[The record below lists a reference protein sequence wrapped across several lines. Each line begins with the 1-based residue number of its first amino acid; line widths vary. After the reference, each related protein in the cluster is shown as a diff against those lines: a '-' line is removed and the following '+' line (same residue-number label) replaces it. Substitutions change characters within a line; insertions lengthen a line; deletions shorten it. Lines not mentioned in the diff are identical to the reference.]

1 MERSADKKPS
11 ERRQSPGFATKLFS
25 AFDVA
30 AKFPFQLAATL
41 LKRLVQIIFSIF
53 ILILHPGFKWLLA
66 LLTRSRIVRDY
77 IRPALQ
83 ELGARVY
90 EPYFEFLRGLP
101 PYVATV
107 SIALPLAV
115 LEPAKLYATILI
127 AQKPK
132 AGILLWL
139 FLQGLSFVL
148 IDKTWTAVRPQSR
161 KIWIVSR
168 LHAWGR
174 LNLSYGKYWI
184 TSSAFYQ
191 TIMRW
196 QRGVRSAAQAYWR
209 QLAQSLRRRWRMRH
223 DDR

>member
-1 MERSADKKPS
+1 MERSADQEPS
-11 ERRQSPGFATKLFS
+11 GRRPSSGFGAKLFS
-25 AFDVA
+25 AFGAA
-30 AKFPFQLAATL
+30 AKLPFQLAATL

-53 ILILHPGFKWLLA
+53 IVILHPGFKWLLA
-66 LLTRSRIVRDY
+66 LLTRSRFVRDY
-77 IRPALQ
+77 IRPVLQ

-90 EPYFEFLRGLP
+90 EPYFAFLRGLP

-107 SIALPLAV
+107 SIAVPLAV

-168 LHAWGR
+168 LHAWGW

-191 TIMRW
+191 AMIRS
-196 QRGVRSAAQAYWR
+196 QKQVRSAAKAYWQ
-209 QLAQSLRRRWRMRH
+209 QLVQSLRRWRVRH
-223 DDR
+223 EDR

>member
-1 MERSADKKPS
+1 MVRPVDQEPS
-11 ERRQSPGFATKLFS
+11 RRRQSPGFAKQLFS
-25 AFDVA
+25 AFNAA
-30 AKFPFQLAATL
+30 AKLPFQLVATL

-53 ILILHPGFKWLLA
+53 IIVLHPGFKWLLA

-77 IRPALQ
+77 VRPALQ
-83 ELGARVY
+83 KLGARLY
-90 EPYFEFLRGLP
+90 EPYFAFLRGLP
-101 PYVATV
+101 PYVATI

-168 LHAWGR
+168 LHAWGW

-191 TIMRW
+191 AIMRW
-196 QRGVRSAAQAYWR
+196 QNWARTTAEAYW
-209 QLAQSLRRRWRMRH
+209 LHLVQSLRRWRARA
-223 DDR
+223 RT

>member
-1 MERSADKKPS
+1 MERSTDQEPS
-11 ERRQSPGFATKLFS
+11 GRDRSRGFGAKLFS
-25 AFDVA
+25 AFDAA
-30 AKFPFQLAATL
+30 AKLPFQLALTL

-53 ILILHPGFKWLLA
+53 IVILHPGFKWLLA

-77 IRPALQ
+77 VRPALQ
-83 ELGARVY
+83 ELGERVY
-90 EPYFEFLRGLP
+90 EPYFVFLRGLP

-107 SIALPLAV
+107 SIGLPLAV

-139 FLQGLSFVL
+139 FLQALSFVL

-168 LHAWGR
+168 LHAWGW

-191 TIMRW
+191 AMMRW
-196 QRGVRSAAQAYWR
+196 QKRVRSVAKAYWR
-209 QLAQSLRRRWRMRH
+209 QLMQSLRRWRVRH
-223 DDR
+223 GDR

>member
-1 MERSADKKPS
+1 MERSADQEPS
-11 ERRQSPGFATKLFS
+11 GRDRSPGLGAKLFS
-25 AFDVA
+25 AFDAA
-30 AKFPFQLAATL
+30 AKLPFQLAATL
-41 LKRLVQIIFSIF
+41 LKRVVQVIFSIF
-53 ILILHPGFKWLLA
+53 IVILHPGFKWLLA

-77 IRPALQ
+77 VRPALQ

-90 EPYFEFLRGLP
+90 EPYFAFLRGLP

-107 SIALPLAV
+107 SIGVPLAV

-127 AQKPK
+127 AQKPE

-168 LHAWGR
+168 LHAWGW

-191 TIMRW
+191 AMMRW
-196 QRGVRSAAQAYWR
+196 QKRVRGAAKVYWA
-209 QLAQSLRRRWRMRH
+209 QLVQSFRRWRVRH
-223 DDR
+223 GDR

>member
-1 MERSADKKPS
+1 MEFSADQKPS
-11 ERRQSPGFATKLFS
+11 ERRPPPGFAAKLFS

-30 AKFPFQLAATL
+30 AKLPFKLAATL

-53 ILILHPGFKWLLA
+53 IVLLHPGFKWLLA

-83 ELGARVY
+83 ELGARFY
-90 EPYFEFLRGLP
+90 EPYFVFLRGLP

-107 SIALPLAV
+107 SIGLPLAV

-168 LHAWGR
+168 LHAWGW

-191 TIMRW
+191 TMMRW
-196 QRGVRSAAQAYWR
+196 QKRVRTAAQAYWL
-209 QLAQSLRRRWRMRH
+209 QLVQSLRRWRVRH